1 MEVISQFDWAQ
12 MLSFLIGTVLPLLV
26 GLVTNWSTR
35 PAVRAVLLL
44 FLSAVTSV
52 LTELLDALTNHTPF
66 AVWPVVFTALGTFL
80 IGVGMHFG
88 LWKPTN
94 TSDKL
99 IAVGSNPPA

>member
-1 MEVISQFDWAQ
+1 MQVISQFDWAQ

-52 LTELLDALTNHTPF
+52 LTELLASITNDTPF
-66 AVWPVVFTALGTFL
+66 AVWPVVFAALGTFL
-80 IGVGMHFG
+80 VGVGMHFG
-88 LWKPTN
+88 LWKP
-94 TSDKL
+94 SGAADKA
-99 IAVGSNPPA
+99 IAVGSSPPA